1 MTFFWIR
8 TAGKTVERSDT
19 RGHSLRQV
27 LPHADHAFTSSFV
40 LPRAARN
47 CHISRLYLHSV
58 CPAWAGPAR
67 PFWPRLAQSGT
78 FNRSVL
84 ALPPALS
91 LIDTLNI
98 FYNPFQF
105 LLTFFFSNFDLMQSG
120 DYFHLHF
127 SFLKDFESFAI
138 LNFLFF
144 FHWTVRKFALSYWHQ
159 IENQNLQTAASV
171 KFLRSAILQSCRSL
185 YLFFIFRKKTV
196 SALSVFLFNYFSNV
210 WNFLI
215 SFRWVL
221 IDYDKLW

>member
-1 MTFFWIR
+1 MTKIHLQIEKWIVTFFWIR

-27 LPHADHAFTSSFV
+27 LPHSDHAFTSSFV
-40 LPRAARN
+40 FPRATRI
-47 CHISRLYLHSV
+47 CHISRLCLPSV

-67 PFWPRLAQSGT
+67 PFRPRLAQSGT

-138 LNFLFF
+138 LNFFFSFIEQSENLLF
-144 FHWTVRKFALSYWHQ
+144 HTDIKL
-159 IENQNLQTAASV
+159 
-171 KFLRSAILQSCRSL
+171 
-185 YLFFIFRKKTV
+185 KTRTCK
-196 SALSVFLFNYFSNV
+196 LPPV
-210 WNFLI
+210 WNFWDLRSFNFVNRFI
-215 SFRWVL
+215 SSFL
-221 IDYDKLW
+221 E

>member
-67 PFWPRLAQSGT
+67 PFRPRLAQSGT

-91 LIDTLNI
+91 LIDTCNI
-98 FYNPFQF
+98 FYNPFHF
-105 LLTFFFSNFDLMQSG
+105 LLTFFFKLWFDASG
-120 DYFHLHF
+120 DYFN
-127 SFLKDFESFAI
+127 SP
-138 LNFLFF
+138 
-144 FHWTVRKFALSYWHQ
+144 
-159 IENQNLQTAASV
+159 
-171 KFLRSAILQSCRSL
+171 
-185 YLFFIFRKKTV
+185 FFIFERFWKFCH
-196 SALSVFLFNYFSNV
+196 SQLLIFLSLNNQKICFFTLTLNWKPEPANCRQGE
-210 WNFLI
+210 NFGICDPSIL
-215 SFRWVL
+215 
-221 IDYDKLW
+221 